1 MSVIMEFAMF
11 PTTKGESVSEY
22 VSRIIGMLDS
32 KGVDYRLNPMGTT
45 VEVDRLSEAL
55 GLLEESY
62 GQLEPDC
69 DRVYS
74 TIKLDIR
81 KGKSGRMAQ
90 KVESVE
96 RRIGKKVS

>member
-1 MSVIMEFAMF
+1 MSVMMEFAMF

-22 VSRIIGMLDS
+22 VSRIIGMLDD

-45 VEVDRLSEAL
+45 IEVENLSEAL
-55 GLLEESY
+55 GLLQEAYE
-62 GQLEPDC
+62 QLERDC

-81 KGKSGRMAQ
+81 KGKGGRLTQ
-90 KVESVE
+90 KVESIE
-96 RRIGKKVS
+96 RRLGKKAT